1 MLPRSYDLRE
11 LDELDLVLQL
21 DAAAVLSPVSFKVGG
36 ESLNEPFGIYEV
48 QSGRTTE
55 VTISFARTR
64 ADLKQIQIGGE
75 VRSASGPPAVPALS
89 ARASKCKV
97 HNFNGAP
104 DGLVESH
111 HKVSVAALKL
121 CGHGLHWPQEH
132 HVESDALTRVRLER
146 HGRSDQGGAIGRPLY
161 VGVIF
166 FHYDRTN
173 RHSEC

>member
-89 ARASKCKV
+89 
-97 HNFNGAP
+97 GA
-104 DGLVESH
+104 GS
-111 HKVSVAALKL
+111 
-121 CGHGLHWPQEH
+121 
-132 HVESDALTRVRLER
+132 
-146 HGRSDQGGAIGRPLY
+146 
-161 VGVIF
+161 
-166 FHYDRTN
+166 
-173 RHSEC
+173 